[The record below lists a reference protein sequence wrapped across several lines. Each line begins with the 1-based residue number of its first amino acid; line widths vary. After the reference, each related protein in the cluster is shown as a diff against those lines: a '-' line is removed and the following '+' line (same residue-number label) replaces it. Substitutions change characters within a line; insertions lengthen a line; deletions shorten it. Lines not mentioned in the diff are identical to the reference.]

1 MNATFLNILKNV
13 SFIIL
18 NEDGRSFSL
27 NTLSKT
33 VSQASDLEE
42 KEREDVAC
50 MYTDEKK
57 KLMQDGVKDITSS
70 YSKVIVL
77 VEQRKG

>member
-33 VSQASDLEE
+33 VSPASDLEE

-50 MYTDEKK
+50 MYTDEEA
-57 KLMQDGVKDITSS
+57 DAGWS
-70 YSKVIVL
+70 
-77 VEQRKG
+77 

>member
-1 MNATFLNILKNV
+1 M
-13 SFIIL
+13 

-33 VSQASDLEE
+33 VSQASDSEE

-57 KLMQDGVKDITSS
+57 KLMQDGVKDFTSS

-77 VEQRKG
+77 VEQCKG